1 MEDRTCTCIPMLNEL
16 VFSGQ
21 YVESVLSCELRSVRM
36 RDVLTYSLAMLTC
49 ASSPAEPVLYLMIMM
64 AKDPKRCNPL
74 LLEMRQIDK
83 SFPGVHA
90 LKNVSMKLR
99 SSEVLG
105 LVGENGA
112 GKSTL
117 IKVLGGAHLP
127 DSGKILIEGQ
137 SVHILSPTAA
147 QQAGVSIIYQEFNLI
162 PELTVRENIF
172 LGREKT
178 RMGFVRAAEEHR
190 KTLQLFSKIG
200 INIDAN
206 TRCSEL
212 TVAQQQTVEIA
223 KALSVNAKII
233 VMDEP
238 TATLTAQEVGRLF
251 AVIRDL
257 KSHGLGI
264 IYISH
269 RFDEVFEVAD
279 RVMVLRDAEHVG
291 TEDINDITREKLIEM
306 TVGRPIESEF
316 PRRSTNPGHVRLRV
330 EDLCRGNA
338 VRNVSFSVRAGEVL
352 GFAGLVGAGR
362 TETMRLIFGAD
373 KPDSGRIFIDGV
385 ETDIHSPKD
394 AIRNRICLLTE
405 DRKGHGLV
413 LIHSCRENFGLPN
426 LDRFGRGVFLDRRK
440 ERREF
445 SGFVESLRIRVS
457 GHEQLVMNLSGGNQQ
472 KVVLA
477 KWLERNADI
486 MIFDEPTR
494 GIDVGTKYE
503 IYLLMNRLLA
513 EGKAII
519 MISSELPEVL
529 GMSDRVIVMHE
540 GRIKGEITDMANAT
554 QEDVLSMAMA

>member
-1 MEDRTCTCIPMLNEL
+1 
-16 VFSGQ
+16 
-21 YVESVLSCELRSVRM
+21 M
-36 RDVLTYSLAMLTC
+36 RASISSHEGCSHALLQTLTWTSF
-49 ASSPAEPVLYLMIMM
+49 PAEPVLYPVIMM
-64 AKDPKRCNPL
+64 TKEPKPWNPP
-74 LLEMRQIDK
+74 LLEMRQINK
-83 SFPGVHA
+83 SFPGVRA
-90 LKNVSMKLR
+90 LENVSMKLHR
-99 SSEVLG
+99 SEVLG

-117 IKVLGGAHLP
+117 VKVLGGAHLL
-127 DSGKILIEGQ
+127 DSGRILIEGQ

-162 PELTVRENIF
+162 PHLTVRENIF

-178 RMGFVRAAEEHR
+178 RMGFVRTTEEQR
-190 KTLQLFSKIG
+190 ATLELFEKIG
-200 INIDAN
+200 IRIDPDA
-206 TRCSEL
+206 RCSEL
-212 TVAQQQTVEIA
+212 TIAQQQTVEIA

-251 AVIRDL
+251 AIIRDL

-269 RFDEVFEVAD
+269 RLEEVFEVAD
-279 RVMVLRDAEHVG
+279 RVTVLRDGEHVG
-291 TEDINDITREKLIEM
+291 TEDIDNISGERLIEM
-306 TVGRPIESEF
+306 MVGRPVDSEF
-316 PRRSTNPGHVRLRV
+316 PKRSVSPGHERLRV
-330 EDLCRGNA
+330 ENLCRGQA
-338 VRNVSFSVRAGEVL
+338 VRNVSFSVRAGEIL

-373 KPDSGRIFIDGV
+373 KPDSGRIFIDGI
-385 ETDIHSPKD
+385 ETDIRSPKD

-413 LIHSCRENFGLPN
+413 LIHSCRENFSLPN
-426 LDRFGRGVFLDRRK
+426 LDLFGRGVFLDRRK

-445 SGFVESLRIRVS
+445 SSFVESLRIRIS

-529 GMSDRVIVMHE
+529 GMSDRIIVMHE
-540 GRIKGEITDMANAT
+540 GRIKGEITDVANAA
-554 QEDVLSMAMA
+554 QEDILSMAMA